1 MTEPST
7 FEASSFVFSYNFS
20 FFTFC
25 GGFKAWSGTGLA
37 VYLVSFSS
45 DFLQLVSF
53 ADFLVLD
60 FASKVPLSET
70 PSVET

>member
-7 FEASSFVFSYNFS
+7 FEANSSVFSYKFS

-25 GGFKAWSGTGLA
+25 GGFKGLSGTGLA
-37 VYLVSFSS
+37 VYIVSLSS
-45 DFLQLVSF
+45 DFLHLVSF